1 MTFLP
6 LLSDR
11 YKGTK
16 APPGIKVEVISDGN
30 YVPKKC
36 IGYTLVDDGTL
47 TLVAFIEAESVANG
61 ATGQNLNRL
70 GWKGIGGA
78 IGTWYVSRE
87 CLAIIDDSSDG
98 VAVVAPLFEK
108 HPGLQHLAREA
119 GVSIEGLSS
128 SSPAEG
134 KNPEVEEL
142 VSEGG
147 DEDDEDDE
155 DEDEDEDEDDEPY
168 GTCDC
173 CGESIEHE
181 DDAHSV
187 VVEIV
192 HDVNGRVAFNFDTFC
207 GHCYEHDTFFCCVSE
222 ELYWDNKFESINDQD
237 DDTVCLEYVEQTD
250 THARAADQEN
260 DDLVYVFSLREY
272 DAADDEDRA
281 RWTADFRRYCELNP
295 DYTPSIK
302 VRQTIKFTEESAP
315 MASYADFY
323 WKVPTDSKAKPPAY
337 GDLRRLHLMD
347 KDGNATGLS
356 AADAVAA
363 EIFARIDEAGADRG
377 DPHVLNTYTRL
388 VLIEKSLLPKDYKL

>member
-1 MTFLP
+1 MTSLP

-16 APPGIKVEVISDGN
+16 APPGIKVEVISDGE
-30 YVPKKC
+30 YMPKKC
-36 IGYTLVDDGTL
+36 IGYTLVDDGTIV
-47 TLVAFIEAESVANG
+47 LVAFIEAESVANG
-61 ATGQNLNRL
+61 ATGNDLIRL
-70 GWKGIGGA
+70 KWRGIADITGA
-78 IGTWYVSRE
+78 WYVARNS
-87 CLAIIDDSSDG
+87 LAIVEDDGSG
-98 VAVVAPLFEK
+98 VAFVAPMFAEK
-108 HPGLQHLAREA
+108 SKLRHLAREA

-128 SSPAEG
+128 SSPAED
-134 KNPEVEEL
+134 KNPKVEEL
-142 VSEGG
+142 VSEGDDE

-155 DEDEDEDEDDEPY
+155 DEPY
-168 GTCDC
+168 DTCDC

-181 DDAHSV
+181 DDAYSV
-187 VVEIV
+187 VVEMV
-192 HDVNGRVAFNFDTFC
+192 RGVDGRVVLNFDTFC
-207 GHCYEHDTFFCCVSE
+207 EHCREHNTFFCCVSE
-222 ELYWDNKFESINDQD
+222 ESYWDNKFESINDQD

-281 RWTADFRRYCELNP
+281 RWTADFRRYCEINP

-323 WKVPTDSKAKPPAY
+323 WKVPTDPKAKPPAY

-347 KDGNATGLS
+347 KDGNATGVGS
-356 AADAVAA
+356 ADAIAA
-363 EIFARIDEAGADRG
+363 EIFNRIDEAGADRG

-388 VLIEKSLLPKDYKL
+388 VLIDKSLLPKDYKL